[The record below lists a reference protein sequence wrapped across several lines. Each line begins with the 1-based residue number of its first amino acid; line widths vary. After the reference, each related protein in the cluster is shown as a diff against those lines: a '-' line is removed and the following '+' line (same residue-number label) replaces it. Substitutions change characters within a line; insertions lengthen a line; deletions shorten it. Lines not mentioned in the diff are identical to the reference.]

1 MMRQMRENTKWI
13 MLITA
18 FAFVGL
24 MVFTWGMDVTGVT
37 SMGPGAIGS
46 VNGKSISY
54 DAFNFAYRRIYDQ
67 VSDSQQDPVTS
78 QQNRDIEDAAWD
90 DVVNQAL
97 IYQELERRNIAVSD
111 DEIQMAARTSP
122 PPEFLTHPA
131 FQTEGRFDPEK
142 YFSFLATSTLDNQLL
157 IQLEVYYRDVIPR
170 SKLIRQLASDVYLS
184 DAELWRAYRD
194 ANEQVQVRYIPL
206 NPSQRV
212 ADSVIT
218 VEPSELRRYY
228 NDNREE
234 FAIPA
239 QASVRVVVL
248 DKAPLP
254 SDTVAMGE
262 YAAELWQ
269 ELVDGADFD
278 DLLNRRGVSDG
289 SGDLGWFGRGRMVE
303 AFEEAAFASAVGVT
317 SEPVKTGF
325 GYHIIEVLD
334 KAGDSIQARHI
345 LVPVVRTEESE
356 LDLLTIADSLET
368 FGETRT
374 IEEAAALVGLT
385 VQSATVNTD
394 FAFVAGAGSVGEGAD
409 WAFNEATPGDVS
421 PVYETTQGFYMMELI
436 EAREEGFISA
446 EDAEAA
452 IEITIRQRKKV
463 EVALAEGEEILA
475 AIRGGEAIENVA
487 ARFGVE
493 LRDAGPF
500 TRQDFVPALGRQNA
514 AVGAAFGLNVGE
526 VSSVVEANNNVLI
539 IEQTGYTAAD
549 SIAWDQQVVSQRLA
563 VTQSVRQT
571 RLQQWLSG
579 VRAAAKIV
587 DNREVVLRGPID
599 DSPNQIQAPIF

>member
-24 MVFTWGMDVTGVT
+24 MVFTWGMDVTGV
-37 SMGPGAIGS
+37 SGVGPGAIGK
-46 VNGKSISY
+46 VNGESISY
-54 DAFNFAYRRIYDQ
+54 DAFNNAYRRIYDQ
-67 VSDSQQDPVTS
+67 VADSQQDPVTS

-90 DVVNQAL
+90 EVVNQAL

-111 DEIQMAARTSP
+111 EEIQMAARTSP
-122 PPEFLTHPA
+122 PPEFRTHPA

-142 YFSFLATSTLDNQLL
+142 YFSFLAASTLDTQLL
-157 IQLEVYYRDVIPR
+157 IQLEDYYRDVISR

-194 ANEQVQVRYIPL
+194 ANERVQVRYMPL
-206 NPSQRV
+206 NPFQRV
-212 ADSVIT
+212 ADSLIT
-218 VEPSELRRYY
+218 VEPSEVRRYY

-239 QASVRVVVL
+239 QASVKVVVL
-248 DKAPLP
+248 DKTPLP
-254 SDTVAMGE
+254 SDTVTAGE
-262 YAAELWQ
+262 YAAELRQ

-278 DLLNRRGVSDG
+278 DLLSRRGVSDG

-303 AFEEAAFASAVGVT
+303 AFEEVAFASAVGVT
-317 SEPVKTGF
+317 NEPVKTGF

-356 LDLLTIADSLET
+356 LDLLTMADSLET
-368 FGETRT
+368 LGEART
-374 IEEAAALVGLT
+374 IEEAAAMVGLT
-385 VQSATVNTD
+385 VQSATVTAD

-409 WAFNEATPGDVS
+409 WAFEEASPGDVS

-446 EDAEAA
+446 EDAGAA

-463 EVALAEGEEILA
+463 EVAVAEGEEILA

-500 TRQDFVPALGRQNA
+500 TRLDFVPALGRQNA
-514 AVGAAFGLNVGE
+514 AVGAAFGLNEGE

-539 IEQTGYTAAD
+539 IELLLYTPAD

-563 VTQSVRQT
+563 VTQSLRQT

-579 VRAAAKIV
+579 IRAAAKIV
-587 DNREVVLRGPID
+587 DNRDAVLRGPID